1 MRKFRSISALL
12 LSVIM
17 AGAMMAGCGGEAAA
31 PAATEPEAE
40 VVEEAAEAAEET
52 AEAAEEAVEE
62 TAEAVEEAA
71 EEAPAFDEITE
82 IEVVLSDL
90 RGVADNAQPIID
102 AMNAITEETCGVHA
116 NIKFLAT
123 SDYRSQ
129 LPLMLASGDQVDVMT
144 IFVGDPV
151 GFTSFMANGQL
162 LDITDYLEED
172 GPELLELIDDYKEG
186 MSDAGRIYG
195 IPCFRNYASANYLI
209 MRQDILDELGLLD
222 QAQNITKFSEIE
234 EIFGKVGEET
244 NLAPTGSC
252 LIEVGTG
259 IIYKSDDIDD
269 QIVFDTLGDQMNLVY
284 TDMESGKVSLL
295 LENPDFKAMMDRMV
309 TWRANDWIEKDREI
323 SSDHVDT
330 LMKAGTVFSSIQTSE
345 MGVETAKK
353 EATGYDVIVKE
364 LSKNLLGSSYV
375 NKFGLGVSITSQ
387 EPEAAVR
394 WMNALYTDPRLEN
407 LLIWGEEGKD
417 YVVTD
422 GEADFP
428 EGITVENVAYHS
440 TDFMY
445 GNYFNCLPWKGQGA
459 DFRQR
464 AYDYLRSAE
473 ISPYMGFSVNMG
485 DIQNLLTAV
494 NSVHEKYYKAVWY
507 GNYDDATWQKYVDE
521 LKVAGI
527 DEFLGAYQAQLDE
540 WKAAN
545 E

>member
-17 AGAMMAGCGGEAAA
+17 AGAMLAGCGGEAAA
-31 PAATEPEAE
+31 PAAEP
-40 VVEEAAEAAEET
+40 AAETAAAEP
-52 AEAAEEAVEE
+52 AAEEAAPAEE
-62 TAEAVEEAA
+62 AEAAPAEEEA
-71 EEAPAFDEITE
+71 APAFDEITE

-162 LDITDYLEED
+162 LDITDYLAED

-195 IPCFRNYASANYLI
+195 IPCYRNYASANYLI
-209 MRQDILDELGLLD
+209 MRQDILEELGLLE
-222 QAQNITKFSEIE
+222 QAQNITKFSEVE

-244 NLAPTGSC
+244 NLSPTGSC

-259 IIYKSDDIDD
+259 IIYKGDDIAD

-284 TDMESGKVSLL
+284 TDMEKGEVSLL
-295 LENPDFKAMMDRMV
+295 LENPDFRTMMDRMV
-309 TWRANDWIEKDREI
+309 TWRANDWIDKDREI

-353 EATGYDVIVKE
+353 EATGYDVVVKE

-417 YVVTD
+417 YVVVD

-428 EGITVENVAYHS
+428 EGVTVENVAYHS

-464 AYDYLRSAE
+464 AYEYLRSAE

-485 DIQNLLTAV
+485 DIQNLVTAV
-494 NSVHEKYYKAVWY
+494 NSVHEKYYRGIWY
-507 GNYDDATWQKYVDE
+507 GNYDDATWQKYIDE

-527 DEFLGAYQAQLDE
+527 DEYLGAYQAQLDA

-545 E
+545 Q